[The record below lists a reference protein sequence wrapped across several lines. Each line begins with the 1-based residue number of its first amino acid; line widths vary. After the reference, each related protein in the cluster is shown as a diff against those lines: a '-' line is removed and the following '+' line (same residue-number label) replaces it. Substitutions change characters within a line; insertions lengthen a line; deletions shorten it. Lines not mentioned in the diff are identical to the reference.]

1 MISWNGTTTVNLSK
15 ITMTDDDLR
24 FGDVD
29 GNTETG
35 DRDIADLIRQVVIL
49 LLGAYIVLK
58 MLEILFNV
66 PVPMV

>member
-1 MISWNGTTTVNLSK
+1 
-15 ITMTDDDLR
+15 MTDDDLR